1 MLSFGVA
8 IWIFWFLYKDIS
20 FESLKRALSETSFA
34 LVGLSVLV
42 SLMGYWIR
50 AWRWRLLIEAGEK
63 IKVSTARSFVA
74 LMIGYLTN
82 LLIPRAGEVARCAVL
97 AKTEDQQMGKLI
109 GTVILERTIDLL
121 FMLITITLAFL
132 LERRLFLNLL
142 TDLIVFDEIVQ
153 KMLVSLPIL
162 IGGILITGIF
172 FYFVFHKYRGS
183 GVFRK
188 LRHFL
193 RDIIKGFISVRRVK
207 NQRGFW
213 ASSLAIWIIYYL
225 MMLFVAW
232 AIPATASLSLSAVL
246 LVMVMGSIGMVAPV
260 QGGIGTFHALVAFI
274 LIAFGLSEEQ
284 GKIFAVII
292 HSSQV
297 FTVLMAGLATS
308 VIFLKITAK
317 KASKTH

>member
-8 IWIFWFLYKDIS
+8 IWIFWFLYKDIR
-20 FESLKRALSETSFA
+20 FESLKSALSETTFA
-34 LVGLSVLV
+34 LVGLSILV

-63 IKVSTARSFVA
+63 IKVSTGRSFVA

-97 AKTEDQQMGKLI
+97 AKTEEQQMGKLL
-109 GTVILERTIDLL
+109 GTVILERTIDML
-121 FMLITITLAFL
+121 FMLMTITLAFL
-132 LERRLFLNLL
+132 LERRLFVNLL
-142 TDLIVFDEIVQ
+142 ADLIAFDEIAQ
-153 KMLVSLPIL
+153 KILGSLPLL

-172 FYFVFHKYRGS
+172 LYFVLHKYRES
-183 GVFRK
+183 GFFRK
-188 LRHFL
+188 VRHFL
-193 RDIIKGFISVRRVK
+193 RDIVKGFISVRKVK

-232 AIPATASLSLSAVL
+232 AIPTTASLSLSAVL

-274 LIAFGLSEEQ
+274 LMAFGLSDEQ

-297 FTVLMAGLATS
+297 LTVLMAGLVTLI
-308 VIFLKITAK
+308 IFLKITAK
-317 KASKTH
+317 KASKTY